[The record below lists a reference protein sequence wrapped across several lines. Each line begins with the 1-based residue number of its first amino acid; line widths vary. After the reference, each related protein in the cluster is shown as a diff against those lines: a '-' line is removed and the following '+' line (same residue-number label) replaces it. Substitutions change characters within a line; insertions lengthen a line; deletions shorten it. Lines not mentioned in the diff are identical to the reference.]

1 MNNSFGV
8 EFSAAVMIA
17 SDMSWTFC
25 LYFFYF
31 QSWHFTHSLHAFYIA
46 TKIKWSDM
54 RTEKS
59 IDRET
64 KGKHE

>member
-1 MNNSFGV
+1 MNNLFGV
-8 EFSAAVMIA
+8 EFSAVVRIA
-17 SDMSWTFC
+17 FDMSWTFC

-31 QSWHFTHSLHAFYIA
+31 QSWHFTHSLHAIHCK
-46 TKIKWSDM
+46 KIKGLHM
-54 RTEKS
+54 RREKK